1 MFRSKHAA
9 QPWQTTQPDMGGS
22 PHSLLSAGSSGCALK
37 SPFSSGG
44 EERVQDPKPRW
55 NPRPEQIR
63 ILEAIFNSGM
73 VNPPRDEIPRIRMQ
87 LQEYGQVGDAN
98 VFYWFQNR
106 KSRSKNKLR
115 AASGRGTLGARGC
128 APAAAAATPAREA
141 ALEPFTLP
149 PIPPQP
155 LQPHQQLLVA
165 SVAAPTSSSSS
176 SSDRSSGSSKP
187 LRPTAQ
193 AMPATGTMD
202 TLSPL
207 AAVCNQQML
216 YQGQPLESS
225 TPSPKL
231 HTTMALDEPFL
242 FQWPQGPCLSAVNLG
257 AAIFDGQYMHLPVPV
272 NQPPSSPVA
281 GMIWG
286 LGNDD
291 VSEPN
296 NNGHRSCA
304 WSAGLGQQWL
314 SGAADQLGPDKSSLA
329 SIAGAVSKQDTH
341 VDTTKLG
348 LLQYGF
354 GISTPAVHVDV
365 TCAAA
370 AGTLPLVVSSSP
382 DAAVTVAA
390 TAWLTDF
397 TASTIPTG
405 AVADNPLQGLAD
417 FGVAAAAAAPTS
429 TAPSAAGGRGG
440 VVAGTAVVCVG
451 IGGTTASFVFPAAR
465 FNMRHY
471 FGEAAVLL
479 RCSGESTT
487 EPVRVDASG
496 VTVEPLQ
503 QGAVYLVVM

>member
-1 MFRSKHAA
+1 
-9 QPWQTTQPDMGGS
+9 
-22 PHSLLSAGSSGCALK
+22 
-37 SPFSSGG
+37 
-44 EERVQDPKPRW
+44 
-55 NPRPEQIR
+55 
-63 ILEAIFNSGM
+63 M

-128 APAAAAATPAREA
+128 APAATAATPAREA
-141 ALEPFTLP
+141 AAAAPFTLP

-155 LQPHQQLLVA
+155 VQPHQQLLVA

-193 AMPATGTMD
+193 AMPATGAMD
-202 TLSPL
+202 MLSPL
-207 AAVCNQQML
+207 AAACNQHML
-216 YQGQPLESS
+216 YQGQPMESS
-225 TPSPKL
+225 APSPKL
-231 HTTMALDEPFL
+231 HATMAPDEPIF

-257 AAIFDGQYMHLPVPV
+257 AAILDGQYMHLPVPV
-272 NQPPSSPVA
+272 HQPPSSPAA

-286 LGNDD
+286 LCND

-296 NNGHRSCA
+296 NSGHRSCA
-304 WSAGLGQQWL
+304 WSAGFGQQWS
-314 SGAADQLGPDKSSLA
+314 SGAADQLGLDKSSAA
-329 SIAGAVSKQDTH
+329 SIAGAVSREDTH
-341 VDTTKLG
+341 VDATKLG

-354 GISTPAVHVDV
+354 GISTPALHVDV
-365 TCAAA
+365 TCAAT
-370 AGTLPLVVSSSP
+370 AGTLPLVASSP

-390 TAWLTDF
+390 TAGLTDF
-397 TASTIPTG
+397 AASTIPTG
-405 AVADNPLQGLAD
+405 VVADNPLQGLAD
-417 FGVAAAAAAPTS
+417 FGVVAAAAPTS
-429 TAPSAAGGRGG
+429 TAAGGGGDDGRG
-440 VVAGTAVVCVG
+440 VVGTAVVCVG
-451 IGGTTASFVFPAAR
+451 IGGTTASFVSPAAH